1 MNNVTIDI
9 TNIILS
15 LLEVVFGAIC
25 IILTYYIV
33 PAIKNKVGE
42 QKYESF
48 LYFIERMVKSA
59 EQQYGSESG
68 TGEIKKDYV
77 MDAVLKEMNDLGL
90 DFDEDRVSDEIEYK
104 VQQMR
109 ENLFYTQATEIKV
122 THNNNNSEC
131 ECECECENECEWK
144 DTCESECED
153 TCEAEVVGEGEFDE
167 DK

>member
-1 MNNVTIDI
+1 MSSITIDI

-90 DFDEDRVSDEIEYK
+90 NFDEDRVSDEIEYK

-122 THNNNNSEC
+122 THNNGND
-131 ECECECENECEWK
+131 ECEWK
-144 DTCESECED
+144 DTCECECED
-153 TCEAEVVGEGEFDE
+153 TCEAEVVGEGESDE